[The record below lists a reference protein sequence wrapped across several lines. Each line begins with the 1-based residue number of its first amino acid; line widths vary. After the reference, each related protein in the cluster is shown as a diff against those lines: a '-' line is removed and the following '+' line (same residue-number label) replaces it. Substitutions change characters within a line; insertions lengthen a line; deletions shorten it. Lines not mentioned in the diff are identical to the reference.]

1 MAVALKSN
9 EAIASAMYIRMS
21 PRKVRRVLDQIR
33 GALIEK
39 P

>member
-1 MAVALKSN
+1 MAVRTVNQVKAVARN
-9 EAIASAMYIRMS
+9 IRMS

-33 GALIEK
+33 GKVIER